1 MMPVYWQ
8 KWRSPLQYL
17 HYENIKASTEL
28 HTLIVVR
35 ASIGTRGKN
44 NPASCVMQ
52 QIVEAERLYSLSK
65 KGQLLSFLLCSS
77 RDVSTVSSHEVD
89 LDQA

>member
-35 ASIGTRGKN
+35 TSIGTRGKN

-52 QIVEAERLYSLSK
+52 QIVEAGRLYSLSK
-65 KGQLLSFLLCSS
+65 RSASVFLAVFSS
-77 RDVSTVSSHEVD
+77 
-89 LDQA
+89 